1 MQLIILRPQPAAE
14 TTMARANALGFD
26 AVSMPLFALEPVDW
40 TLPDG
45 TFDAVL
51 ITSANALRNGG
62 AGLSAITYLPVLAV
76 GDASAKMAKSAGF
89 DVAITGNRDG
99 AAILA
104 QAINAGFRNIIWLAG
119 AEHMPLD
126 ADPEIS
132 LTTIVTYQSRA
143 LDPSPDLTNLLAIPC
158 VVALHSARAAAYFSA
173 YCEQYCIDIAHI
185 SLAVLSPA
193 IAAAAGTGWR
203 QVAIADAP
211 NDMALLSAAQSIAMT
226 ISNGEDQ

>member
-1 MQLIILRPQPAAE
+1 MQLIILRPQPAAD
-14 TTMARANALGFD
+14 TTVARATALGFD
-26 AVSMPLFALEPVDW
+26 AVPMPLFAIEPVDW

-45 TFDAVL
+45 AFDAVL

-62 AGLSAITYLPVLAV
+62 AGLSTITYLPVLAV

-104 QAINAGFRNIIWLAG
+104 QAINAGFRSIIWLAG

-126 ADPEIS
+126 AGREIS

-143 LDPSPDLTNLLAIPC
+143 LDPSPNLTNLLTIPC
-158 VVALHSARAAAYFSA
+158 IVALHSARAAVCFLA
-173 YCEQYCIDIAHI
+173 YCEQYRVDIAQI
-185 SLAVLSPA
+185 SLAVLSA
-193 IAAAAGTGWR
+193 VIAAAAGTGWR
-203 QVAIADAP
+203 EVAIADVP
-211 NDMALLSAAQSIAMT
+211 NDMALLSAAQSIAMA